1 MKCFYHESD
10 FDGQCSA
17 AIVRYA
23 FPGCKPMPITHG
35 DVFPFDAIQAGE
47 TIYMVEFSLPMDF
60 VVRLSLVSEFI
71 WIDHHKS
78 AIEAAE
84 NVGLAPKG
92 LRRIGQAACELTWQ
106 F

>member
-23 FPGCKPMPITHG
+23 FPDCQPMPITHG
-35 DVFPFDAIQAGE
+35 DSFPFDAIQTGE
-47 TIYMVEFSLPMDF
+47 TIYMVDFCLPIDLM
-60 VVRLSLVSEFI
+60 VRLSQLSEFI

-84 NVGLAPKG
+84 E
-92 LRRIGQAACELTWQ
+92 IGFGQGACERSVKPLVN
-106 F
+106 